1 MREELYDLMLDPRER
16 DNLIGEEDYQSV
28 KDEMRQLLET
38 WQKRQA
44 IRFLQGAEDMSAG
57 RRDLLYNGFLQYKDS
72 GNPPEMQ
79 KVSGRA
85 AWSAAEQY

>member
-1 MREELYDLMLDPRER
+1 MREELYDLMLDPQER

-44 IRFLQGAEDMSAG
+44 IRFLQGRRYVCRKARSAV
-57 RRDLLYNGFLQYKDS
+57 NGFLQYKDS